1 MAPRTASEL
10 TDLIT
15 KLRGIRRHHE
25 AALAEIESAFRQVGL
40 SHLLESGGRKR
51 GAAAAA
57 ASSEGTGRGVRGKAK
72 TRGTGRGRKAAP
84 AKGKGKTRAVA
95 KGKRGPKAGA
105 TGGRGKRARYAQ
117 TAEEFILSFLG
128 NNPGATTSEI
138 RQHWQK
144 QGRGGKAENSLT
156 GLVKSGKVLRTSK
169 PGQVGSSYSLP
180 APSSST

>member
-15 KLRGIRRHHE
+15 KLRSIRRHHE
-25 AALAEIESAFRQVGL
+25 AALAEIEAAFRQVGL
-40 SHLLESGGRKR
+40 SHLLESGGSRKR
-51 GAAAAA
+51 GAAAASVA
-57 ASSEGTGRGVRGKAK
+57 AAVGGKGTRR
-72 TRGTGRGRKAAP
+72 
-84 AKGKGKTRAVA
+84 KGKTRGAGKGRGKAAAKTKVAA
-95 KGKRGPKAGA
+95 KGKKSTKREAGA

-156 GLVKSGKVLRTSK
+156 GLVKNGKLIRTAR
-169 PGQVGSSYSLP
+169 PGQAGSSYSLP
-180 APSSST
+180 VTAATT

>member
-15 KLRGIRRHHE
+15 KLRSIRRHHE
-25 AALAEIESAFRQVGL
+25 AALAEIEAAFRQVGL
-40 SHLLESGGRKR
+40 SHLLESGGSRKR
-51 GAAAAA
+51 GAAAASTSA
-57 ASSEGTGRGVRGKAK
+57 AAAGKGTRRKGKTRGAGKGRGKAAV
-72 TRGTGRGRKAAP
+72 KAKAP
-84 AKGKGKTRAVA
+84 AKGKKSA
-95 KGKRGPKAGA
+95 KREGGA

-156 GLVKSGKVLRTSK
+156 GLVKSGKVTRTSK
-169 PGQVGSSYSLP
+169 PGQVGSSYALP
-180 APSSST
+180 SPSSST